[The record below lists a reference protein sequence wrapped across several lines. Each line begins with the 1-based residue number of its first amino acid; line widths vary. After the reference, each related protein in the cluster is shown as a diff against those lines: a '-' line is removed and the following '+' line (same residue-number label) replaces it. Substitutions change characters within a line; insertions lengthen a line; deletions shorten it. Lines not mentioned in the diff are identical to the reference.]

1 MAVSAQF
8 WHDNRGVLLLDKK
21 VRFASMQDGDLVLSV
36 HSASPEDHGELMLV
50 VTFDACEPGA
60 DFANPCVA
68 PGDSSKQFNLSYEE
82 LPEDL
87 RWLESMKPDIGPA
100 VRRSRHPEMHTSRC

>member
-36 HSASPEDHGELMLV
+36 HSASPEDHGERMLV
-50 VTFDACEPGA
+50 VTVDACEPGA

-68 PGDSSKQFNLSYEE
+68 PVDSSKQFNLSYEE